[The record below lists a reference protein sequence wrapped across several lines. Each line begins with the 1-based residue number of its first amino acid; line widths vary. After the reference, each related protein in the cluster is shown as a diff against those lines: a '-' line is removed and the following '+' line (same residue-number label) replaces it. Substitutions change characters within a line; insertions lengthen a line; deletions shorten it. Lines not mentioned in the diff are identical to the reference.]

1 LIVGSL
7 AVAEEEDVGVCC
19 CAELEE
25 FPTKTEDEDSIYD
38 VGGGATGLVS
48 SAQAQN
54 RVDTPIKPRD
64 RIFFFMITKYSL
76 QKCIDV
82 AKSFLLSLESL

>member
-1 LIVGSL
+1 
-7 AVAEEEDVGVCC
+7 VAEEEYVGVVCC

-25 FPTKTEDEDSIYD
+25 VPTKTEDEDSVYD

-48 SAQAQN
+48 SAQAQK
-54 RVDTPIKPRD
+54 RVETPIKPKD

-76 QKCIDV
+76 QKRIDV
-82 AKSFLLSLESL
+82 AKTFLLSLESL